1 MTWRG
6 GRVVCRPGR
15 GEQQLKNRPVRETGW
30 AITGAQ
36 SGFEPLPRHCR
47 DTGCW
52 GKQMWAG
59 ARLPACW
66 AGAQSQSRLAGCA
79 GHTSAAEVLTCR
91 DEEASICYLSGEFL
105 IPLQWL
111 TRRCF
116 SRQVNPP
123 LQDPGRSP
131 RLQSPLSVFRAPR
144 GRNRTLPGHLDLGG
158 CVPAS
163 LPGRWGL
170 NGSQDSRARCS
181 GPQPPK
187 HVLRG
192 RKKGMAGSQ
201 LGVYWWFL
209 GRLFQEAGG
218 QPRQMSRLP
227 CRMQR
232 GGSR

>member
-66 AGAQSQSRLAGCA
+66 AGAQSQSRLAGCT

-111 TRRCF
+111 TTGEPASPGSGKVAPAPVPSLSLQSSKGPKQDAARPSGLGRMC
-116 SRQVNPP
+116 SRKPPRQVGSEWE
-123 LQDPGRSP
+123 PG
-131 RLQSPLSVFRAPR
+131 
-144 GRNRTLPGHLDLGG
+144 LP
-158 CVPAS
+158 S
-163 LPGRWGL
+163 T
-170 NGSQDSRARCS
+170 
-181 GPQPPK
+181 
-187 HVLRG
+187 VLRPS
-192 RKKGMAGSQ
+192 AT
-201 LGVYWWFL
+201 
-209 GRLFQEAGG
+209 
-218 QPRQMSRLP
+218 
-227 CRMQR
+227 
-232 GGSR
+232 